1 MTALNLLAPAKLNL
15 FLHVTGRRADGYH
28 ELQTLFQLLDYGDRL
43 RFALQENGL
52 ISLHIGHIGDTHSSG
67 AGSAHPDE
75 SRDGELWDTHHG
87 ENRRSGSWDT
97 HPGAAL
103 PLENNLILRA
113 AFELARL
120 TGCEEGVSITL
131 EKRLPIGGG
140 LGGGSANAAVCLLGL
155 NELWKLGLGTDDLCR
170 IGVKLGADVPVFI
183 RGRSAWGEGV
193 GEILQPVELP
203 EQWYLVVT
211 PPCQVST
218 ATIFNDQNLTRNS
231 AKIRIADF
239 LAGRCRN
246 DCEPVTRRLYP
257 AVDEALSWLGQFGKA
272 RMSGTGASIFIELAD
287 ESAGEQILADL
298 PAGWTGFAA
307 KGIERMQHVR
317 EN

>member
-1 MTALNLLAPAKLNL
+1 MSPLSLLAPAKLNL
-15 FLHVTGRRADGYH
+15 FLHVTARRADGYH
-28 ELQTLFQLLDYGDRL
+28 ELQTLFQLLDHGDRL
-43 RFALQENGL
+43 RFAPQEGGL
-52 ISLHIGHIGDTHSSG
+52 ISLHIGDTH
-67 AGSAHPDE
+67 AK
-75 SRDGELWDTHHG
+75 
-87 ENRRSGSWDT
+87 SWDT
-97 HPGAAL
+97 HRSAIP
-103 PLENNLILRA
+103 PLESNLILRA

-120 TGCEEGVSITL
+120 TGCKEGAAITL

-140 LGGGSANAAVCLLGL
+140 LGGGSSNAAVSLLAL
-155 NELWKLGLGTDDLCR
+155 NELWQLGLSMEELCR
-170 IGVKLGADVPVFI
+170 IGVGLGADVPVFI

-193 GEILQPVELP
+193 GEILEPVALP

-218 ATIFNDQNLTRNS
+218 ATVFKDENLTRNS

-257 AVDEALSWLGQFGKA
+257 AVDEALSWLGQFGEA
-272 RMSGTGASIFIELAD
+272 RMSGTGASVFIALAN
-287 ESAGEQILADL
+287 EAAAGEILAGL
-298 PAGWTGFAA
+298 PAGWNGFAA
-307 KGIERMQHVR
+307 KGVERMEHVH

>member
-1 MTALNLLAPAKLNL
+1 MTSLSLLAPAKLNL
-15 FLHVTGRRADGYH
+15 FLHVTARRADGYH
-28 ELQTLFQLLDYGDRL
+28 ELQTLFQLLDHGDRL
-43 RFALQENGL
+43 RFAPQKCGL
-52 ISLHIGHIGDTHSSG
+52 ISLHIGDTH
-67 AGSAHPDE
+67 AK
-75 SRDGELWDTHHG
+75 
-87 ENRRSGSWDT
+87 SWDT
-97 HPGAAL
+97 HRSAIP
-103 PLENNLILRA
+103 PLESNLILRA

-120 TGCEEGVSITL
+120 TGCKEGAAITL

-140 LGGGSANAAVCLLGL
+140 LGGGSSNAAVTLLAL
-155 NELWKLGLGTDDLCR
+155 NELWQLELSTDELCR
-170 IGVKLGADVPVFI
+170 IGLKLGADVPVFI
-183 RGRSAWGEGV
+183 RGRSAWGEGI
-193 GEILQPVELP
+193 GEILEPVALP

-218 ATIFNDQNLTRNS
+218 AAVFKDENLTRNS

-257 AVDEALSWLGQFGKA
+257 AVDEALSWLGRFGEA
-272 RMSGTGASIFIELAD
+272 RMSGTGASVFIAL
-287 ESAGEQILADL
+287 AGEAAAGEILTGL

-307 KGIERMQHVR
+307 KGVERMEYVR

>member
-15 FLHVTGRRADGYH
+15 FLRVTGRRADGYH
-28 ELQTLFQLLDYGDRL
+28 ELQTVFQLLDYGDRVS
-43 RFALQENGL
+43 FARQEGGL
-52 ISLHIGHIGDTHSSG
+52 ISLHIGDIH
-67 AGSAHPDE
+67 
-75 SRDGELWDTHHG
+75 RDGC
-87 ENRRSGSWDT
+87 
-97 HPGAAL
+97 GAIP
-103 PLENNLILRA
+103 PLESNLILRA

-120 TGCEEGVSITL
+120 TGCKEGVAVTL

-140 LGGGSANAAVCLLGL
+140 LGGGSSNAAVTLLAL
-155 NELWKLGLGTDDLCR
+155 NELWQLGLSTDELCR
-170 IGVKLGADVPVFI
+170 IGVGLGADVPVFI

-193 GEILQPVELP
+193 GEILEPVALP
-203 EQWYLVVT
+203 EQWYLVAT

-218 ATIFNDQNLTRNS
+218 ATIFNDENLTRNS

-257 AVDEALSWLGQFGKA
+257 AVDEALSWLGQFGEA
-272 RMSGTGASIFIELAD
+272 RMSGTGASVFIALAD
-287 ESAGEQILADL
+287 EAAGEQILADL

>member
-1 MTALNLLAPAKLNL
+1 MTSLSLLAPAKLNL

-28 ELQTLFQLLDYGDRL
+28 ELQTLFQLLDHGDRL
-43 RFALQENGL
+43 RFAPQKGGL
-52 ISLHIGHIGDTHSSG
+52 ISLHIVHIGDTH
-67 AGSAHPDE
+67 AK
-75 SRDGELWDTHHG
+75 
-87 ENRRSGSWDT
+87 SWDT
-97 HPGAAL
+97 HRSAIP
-103 PLENNLILRA
+103 PLESNLILRA

-120 TGCEEGVSITL
+120 TGCKEGAAITL

-140 LGGGSANAAVCLLGL
+140 LGGGSSNAAVTLLAL
-155 NELWKLGLGTDDLCR
+155 NELWQLELSTDELCR
-170 IGVKLGADVPVFI
+170 IGLKLGADVPVFI
-183 RGRSAWGEGV
+183 RGRSAWGEGI
-193 GEILQPVELP
+193 GEILEPVALP

-218 ATIFNDQNLTRNS
+218 AAVFKDENLTRNS

-257 AVDEALSWLGQFGKA
+257 AVDEALSWLGRFGEA
-272 RMSGTGASIFIELAD
+272 RMSGTGASVFIAL
-287 ESAGEQILADL
+287 AGEAAAGEILTGL

-307 KGIERMQHVR
+307 KGVERMEHVH

>member
-43 RFALQENGL
+43 RFAPQANGL
-52 ISLHIGHIGDTHSSG
+52 ISLHIKD
-67 AGSAHPDE
+67 AG
-75 SRDGELWDTHHG
+75 T
-87 ENRRSGSWDT
+87 WDT
-97 HPGAAL
+97 HPGAAP

-113 AFELARL
+113 AFELAHL
-120 TGCEEGVSITL
+120 TGCGEGVAITL

-140 LGGGSANAAVCLLGL
+140 LGGGSANAAVCLLAL
-155 NELWKLGLGTDDLCR
+155 NELWELKLSTDELCR

-193 GEILQPVELP
+193 GEILEPVALP

-218 ATIFNDQNLTRNS
+218 ATIFNDENLTRNS

-272 RMSGTGASIFIELAD
+272 RMSGTGASVFIELAD
-287 ESAGEQILADL
+287 EATGEKILADL
-298 PAGWTGFAA
+298 PAGWNGFAA